1 MWSNTIQPGRVSLK
15 YLCLVYLE
23 ERLFGTLSAEQKAK
37 IDTDSLSYDRS
48 LAASGKLIV
57 AEALQP
63 VRSARTVKRRNAAK
77 LVTDGPFAETKE
89 QLIGFILIEASDM
102 DEALELASHIPLA
115 ALGQVEVRAIY
126 DILGA

>member
-1 MWSNTIQPGRVSLK
+1 MK

-23 ERLFGTLSAEQKAK
+23 EGVFGTLSAEQKAK
-37 IDTDSLSYDRS
+37 LDTDSLAYDRS
-48 LAASGKLIV
+48 LEAQGKLIV
-57 AEALQP
+57 AEALMP
-63 VRSARTVKRRNAAK
+63 VRAARTVRRRDGKK

-89 QLIGFILIEASDM
+89 QLIGFILVDASGM

-126 DILGA
+126 DVPGA